1 MPRGSSAID
10 HGTEPHHVPR
20 FRSGFVRRGGLV
32 ERLIN
37 AKDAA
42 LALIVAPAGYGKST
56 LLSDWAEH
64 DPRPFIWITTDD
76 RDCAAPALFRSIA
89 QAFADIG
96 WSEPDGRE
104 PELLAPGRGARSALA
119 RLMRALGDRDYSFVL
134 VLDGA
139 DAVDGAT
146 LRVVTSALLGMLTVV
161 AVGWIGKRNPIAIAP

>member
-1 MPRGSSAID
+1 RRRWWCLPPVKYKGRPPCRCASTAGELTRHCKVAQPGESLPRGSSAID

-64 DPRPFIWITTDD
+64 DPRP
-76 RDCAAPALFRSIA
+76 
-89 QAFADIG
+89 
-96 WSEPDGRE
+96 
-104 PELLAPGRGARSALA
+104 
-119 RLMRALGDRDYSFVL
+119 
-134 VLDGA
+134 
-139 DAVDGAT
+139 
-146 LRVVTSALLGMLTVV
+146 
-161 AVGWIGKRNPIAIAP
+161 